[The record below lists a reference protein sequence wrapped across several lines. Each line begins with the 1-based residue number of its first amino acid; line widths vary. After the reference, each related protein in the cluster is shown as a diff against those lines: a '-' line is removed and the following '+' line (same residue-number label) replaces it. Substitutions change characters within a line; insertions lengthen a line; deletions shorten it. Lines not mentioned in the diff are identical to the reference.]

1 MKKTSLFIV
10 IAVCCVLV
18 GIGLFAIKHQPE
30 IPNISEKT
38 DNDEFTAGGK
48 PVGFWVARVSDDL
61 SGEELKATVDAL
73 TLALAARDG
82 SVRVAAA
89 DAIAVLGPQAKDAV
103 SALIG
108 QLDHEQGWVRVSASG
123 ALAAIGKDAVE
134 PLIET
139 FKNETGAVRI
149 RAAFA
154 LGGIGPA
161 AKDAAAI
168 LAEAME
174 HEDELTRI
182 RFLGI
187 LGQIDP
193 ERYAPSGEIS
203 AAKFDS
209 IEMTQSTMPT
219 FDAAASGDWPG
230 FHGPSRDSICR
241 DTGLLETW
249 PEDGLKLL
257 WKVEGLGGG
266 FSSVS
271 IADGRLFTMGDLASD
286 DEMQSQFI
294 IALDVKTGGRLWAT
308 PIGPGHDDGPRCTP
322 TVDGGL
328 VYALGTQG
336 DLVCLDAATG
346 AIRWQKSLPDDFGG
360 MMMSG
365 WKYSESPLLDGN
377 KVICTP
383 GGNDAAM
390 IALDKLTGATI
401 WTCKLPEIGDEGVDG
416 GGYSSAVT
424 ANIHGVRQYVQMLG
438 RGVIGVDAETGR
450 FLWGYNR
457 IANTIANITSPVV
470 RGNYVFVTTAYNTGA
485 ALVKVV
491 REDGGFGAREVYFI
505 ESRDFQN
512 QHGGVVLIDGYIY
525 GGHGANRGDPT
536 CIELA
541 TGKVAWQ
548 KRSEVRG
555 SASVLYADG
564 NVLFRYDRG
573 DLILAEATPQA
584 FVVKGRFKP
593 VCGEG
598 PAWAHPVIHNGRLY
612 LRHCNILSTYDLRAL
627 K

>member
-1 MKKTSLFIV
+1 MKKTNLFIIV
-10 IAVCCVLV
+10 VCCILV
-18 GIGLFAIKHQPE
+18 GIGLFAIKHQPAT
-30 IPNISEKT
+30 PDTPDKT
-38 DNDEFTAGGK
+38 SGDESAAGAK
-48 PVGFWVARVSDDL
+48 SVSFWVARVSDDL
-61 SGEELKATVDAL
+61 SGEDLEATVEAL
-73 TLALAARDG
+73 TLALEDEDG

-89 DAIAVLGPQAKDAV
+89 DAIAVLGPRAKDAV

-123 ALAAIGKDAVE
+123 ALAAIGKDAVGE
-134 PLIET
+134 LIET
-139 FKNETGAVRI
+139 FTNKTGAVRI

-161 AKDAAAI
+161 AKDAVPF

-193 ERYAPSGEIS
+193 ERYAPSAEIS
-203 AAKFDS
+203 AAKFDLIGMIPS
-209 IEMTQSTMPT
+209 PT
-219 FDAAASGDWPG
+219 PAFDAATSGDWPG

-241 DTGLLETW
+241 DIGLLETW

-257 WKVEGLGGG
+257 WKVEGLGSG

-271 IADGRLFTMGDLASD
+271 IAGGRLFTMGDLDLD
-286 DEMQSQFI
+286 DETQSQFV
-294 IALDVKTGGRLWAT
+294 IALDVKTGRRLWAAE
-308 PIGPGHDDGPRCTP
+308 IGPGHDDGPRCTP
-322 TVDGGL
+322 TVDSGL
-328 VYALGTQG
+328 VYALGTGG
-336 DLVCLDAATG
+336 DLVCLDVATG
-346 AIRWQKSLPDDFGG
+346 AIRWRKNLPDDFGG
-360 MMMSG
+360 VMMSG
-365 WKYSESPLLDGN
+365 WKYSESPLVDGN

-390 IALDKLTGATI
+390 IALDKVTGATI
-401 WTCKLPEIGDEGVDG
+401 WTCKLPQIGDEGVDG
-416 GGYSSAVT
+416 GGYSSAV
-424 ANIHGVRQYVQMLG
+424 AADIHGVRQYVQVLG

-470 RGNYVFVTTAYNTGA
+470 YGNYVFVTTAYNTGA

-491 REDGGFGAREVYFI
+491 REDGDFGAREVYFI
-505 ESRDFQN
+505 GSRDFQN
-512 QHGGVVLIDGYIY
+512 QHGGVVLVDGYIY
-525 GGHGANRGDPT
+525 GGHGANRGHPT
-536 CIELA
+536 CIEFA

-548 KRSEVRG
+548 ERSKVRG

-573 DLILAEATPQA
+573 DLILAKATPQA

-593 VCGEG
+593 TCDEG

-612 LRHCNILSTYDLRAL
+612 LRHRNILSTYDLRAF